1 MPQVIDEDT
10 QHFRNRLE
18 HLLNTFKTDAVGE
31 FMSMKQ
37 SMLDYQKQS
46 VKSDTQ
52 KYLTMYEEKHQ
63 ELLQTKEKLL
73 TASQTAEKKTA
84 QVELLSDHIAK
95 LNNRIQVTKHLSRPF
110 SILYQNMQ
118 EEKMEKFKN
127 RQAEI
132 FDQKRLKKKGLLGWL
147 SVYKEIKSE
156 KQKEEAEQRIEN
168 EVSEIVGRFQK
179 EMDLLK
185 ERLAEANRKNEQYE
199 SNKVMIQQNL
209 KKAFLRGVCAMN
221 MEAMGVLG
229 QSEGELPEEKL
240 EQQGTLINN
249 TSFVENT
256 KSHFSQPVAQSPP
269 LFASTAKNHNNTT
282 MQSSNV
288 VIINQP
294 KAESKD
300 YKWKEAPAM
309 GVQEPMEIEEPRMQ
323 VVKPTTEG
331 KVIKVVDGKS
341 TLESNRV
348 HRPQISERKSGPTI
362 GPKKK
367 N

>member
-1 MPQVIDEDT
+1 M
-10 QHFRNRLE
+10 
-18 HLLNTFKTDAVGE
+18 
-31 FMSMKQ
+31 
-37 SMLDYQKQS
+37 
-46 VKSDTQ
+46 KSDTQ

-147 SVYKEIKSE
+147 SVYKEIKNE

-185 ERLAEANRKNEQYE
+185 ERLAEANRKNE
-199 SNKVMIQQNL
+199 
-209 KKAFLRGVCAMN
+209 
-221 MEAMGVLG
+221 
-229 QSEGELPEEKL
+229 
-240 EQQGTLINN
+240 
-249 TSFVENT
+249 
-256 KSHFSQPVAQSPP
+256 
-269 LFASTAKNHNNTT
+269 
-282 MQSSNV
+282 
-288 VIINQP
+288 
-294 KAESKD
+294 
-300 YKWKEAPAM
+300 
-309 GVQEPMEIEEPRMQ
+309 
-323 VVKPTTEG
+323 
-331 KVIKVVDGKS
+331 
-341 TLESNRV
+341 
-348 HRPQISERKSGPTI
+348 
-362 GPKKK
+362 
-367 N
+367 